1 MQALP
6 LEARSAV
13 TAALR
18 SRRLLSSLL
27 SALLVTATIYGW
39 RTFWFL
45 TDDAFISFRYI
56 SNHLNGWGY
65 VWNPPPF
72 RAVEGY
78 SNLLWMIIL
87 EAIWRGL
94 DIAPPAACNT
104 LSLLFGLGT
113 LALVW
118 RIARRLELPR
128 LFAADRDLWA
138 LLVVAGVVVNRTFL
152 VWLSSGL
159 ETALFNFLIL
169 WWFSACLSFS
179 RSPRPATLAPL
190 VAAAALAALARPD
203 GMLFAAA
210 SAAIAL
216 AAMVRARPLRPW
228 LPALSP
234 LLVVPLHLLW
244 RFGTYGEWLP
254 NTYYAKH
261 REAWPLAGANY
272 LASFCLEFA
281 WWLFLIP
288 PVLLLLRS
296 WRGLLK
302 PVILAEQVVPT
313 MMLGTIVLHVS
324 YFTFVIGG
332 DLFEYR
338 VYSYLVPLLF
348 LSLLW
353 TLGRLA
359 ATKIRLAAI
368 FTTLIACTIPIP
380 WVHHFETRDLTG
392 LKNTHVMVRAVAP
405 RFPWPLSIYV
415 ARFDALQAWLVP
427 HYVGMRQEEH
437 KAFYA
442 HQAAVFPPR
451 PDGRQAAAGPDQPV
465 LAFDAVGVPGWVLPD
480 VAIIDILGL
489 NDRTIARYRGP
500 SPDQNSRMAHD
511 RVPPPHYVDCF
522 QPNVR
527 IVKRHVVI
535 VPRAVALTQ
544 DRIRQCED
552 RFAQP

>member
-1 MQALP
+1 MHSLP
-6 LEARSAV
+6 REARSVV
-13 TAALR
+13 TALLR
-18 SRRLLSSLL
+18 SRRLLSCLL

-87 EAIWRGL
+87 EVIWRGL

-104 LSLLFGLGT
+104 LSLLIGLGT

-128 LFAADRDLWA
+128 PFAADRDLWA

-159 ETALFNFLIL
+159 ETALFNFLLL

-190 VAAAALAALARPD
+190 VAAAGLAALARPD

-288 PVLLLLRS
+288 PALLLLRS

-302 PVILAEQVVPT
+302 PVFRAEHLVPT
-313 MMLGTIVLHVS
+313 ITLGTIVLHVS
-324 YFTFVIGG
+324 YFTFFIGG

-415 ARFDALQAWLVP
+415 PGSTRCKPGSYRTTSGCARRSTRRSTHTRPLSSRRGPTDDRLP
-427 HYVGMRQEEH
+427 RGPISPCSPSMRS
-437 KAFYA
+437 AC
-442 HQAAVFPPR
+442 
-451 PDGRQAAAGPDQPV
+451 
-465 LAFDAVGVPGWVLPD
+465 PGGCSPTSPSSTSW
-480 VAIIDILGL
+480 AS
-489 NDRTIARYRGP
+489 TTGP
-500 SPDQNSRMAHD
+500 SPATAARARTRTAEWRTIGSR
-511 RVPPPHYVDCF
+511 
-522 QPNVR
+522 
-527 IVKRHVVI
+527 
-535 VPRAVALTQ
+535 PRTTSTASSPTCAS
-544 DRIRQCED
+544 
-552 RFAQP
+552 